1 METILSSYIFSYF
14 SLGFCIF
21 SRETGGLNRIID
33 RGSRAI
39 NFILS
44 AMVFNV
50 VPTILEVWG
59 WIFNWLLSY
68 LTFMM
73 PLDFVPWM
81 LLFNFSDTYIMPY
94 FGVFLGI
101 SYYTIILASS
111 FFSWNNSTDLTCFL
125 PDIYGIRY
133 SVIQIWSNFCM
144 DYFTI
149 GCCIYHFYIISDTGI
164 ISQSRSLSGM
174 YAYGLEKWKN
184 RLHLLSFC
192 MVLS

>member
-81 LLFNFSDTYIMPY
+81 LLFNFSDTYIIPY

-111 FFSWNNSTDLTCFL
+111 FFFL
-125 PDIYGIRY
+125 KQFYRFNMFPSRY
-133 SVIQIWSNFCM
+133 LWYQVFCHTNLEQLLHGLLR
-144 DYFTI
+144 YRLLHISFLHYQWHR
-149 GCCIYHFYIISDTGI
+149 YHFPI
-164 ISQSRSLSGM
+164 
-174 YAYGLEKWKN
+174 
-184 RLHLLSFC
+184 
-192 MVLS
+192 